1 MLAKDCDYTCK
12 THNYSPHDTYMFMW
26 VADTQTYKNT
36 SYNLLIRSTDYLMK
50 AIYFDKQINMR
61 LQVHVYNIRNK
72 IMNATKGA
80 KAMSNASTV
89 HDNHRK

>member
-1 MLAKDCDYTCK
+1 MLAKDCDYK

-36 SYNLLIRSTDYLMK
+36 YYNLLITDYLMK

-80 KAMSNASTV
+80 KAISTASTV